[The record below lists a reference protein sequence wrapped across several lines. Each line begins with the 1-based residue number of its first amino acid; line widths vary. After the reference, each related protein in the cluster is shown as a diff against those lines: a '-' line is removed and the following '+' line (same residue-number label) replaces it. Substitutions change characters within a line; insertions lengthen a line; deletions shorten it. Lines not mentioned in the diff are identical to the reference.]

1 MKAICVL
8 EAILRKKDDEP
19 YSIIS
24 SYFSENSESVVRC
37 CDLPQVSL
45 REKAT
50 KVGLFC
56 YILILVLSR
65 ILSVENTQSL
75 TLSCNMMLRIGFFMK
90 LCASY
95 SA

>member
-1 MKAICVL
+1 MNLIVLIVLLSFLFQVRMKAICVL

-50 KVGLFC
+50 KVSQFRYKL
-56 YILILVLSR
+56 LLVCLGFY
-65 ILSVENTQSL
+65 L
-75 TLSCNMMLRIGFFMK
+75 LRIHKAYIAM
-90 LCASY
+90 
-95 SA
+95 